1 MSKVIAQLRFWR
13 DCRRFSRFRRRRR
26 RRRRSRGH
34 FQRFFLLSSRFFFRR
49 QRGRRV
55 FPFLSPTRKRV
66 STAFV
71 PGARSTFTSSLSPRR
86 APRVSSRRERDQKRA
101 SSSSSSSSSSESFPL
116 FSKSSGRRRRRV
128 FLEGVLPDFYS
139 SSCGLFFFVFFLSL
153 FSSLFHLSSSQ
164 TKKIREKKE
173 LFTQKK
179 RFSKSALLLCVRS
192 QNSTTPRENVET
204 TRADVRREGADEQQQ
219 PKTTNGDGDA
229 EERHGYVQIDRS
241 RCRSTSLCF
250 FSWSSST
257 RELFVLTSSS
267 FLFLY
272 VTRARALEC
281 YDFTCSW
288 RRRRRDARRVNH
300 SSGIAGA

>member
-1 MSKVIAQLRFWR
+1 MA
-13 DCRRFSRFRRRRR
+13 
-26 RRRRSRGH
+26 
-34 FQRFFLLSSRFFFRR
+34 
-49 QRGRRV
+49 
-55 FPFLSPTRKRV
+55 
-66 STAFV
+66 
-71 PGARSTFTSSLSPRR
+71 SL
-86 APRVSSRRERDQKRA
+86 
-101 SSSSSSSSSSESFPL
+101 F
-116 FSKSSGRRRRRV
+116 
-128 FLEGVLPDFYS
+128 
-139 SSCGLFFFVFFLSL
+139 LFFFLFLFFANGKW
-153 FSSLFHLSSSQ
+153 Q
-164 TKKIREKKE
+164 TKGRKKN
-173 LFTQKK
+173 LVFLDSKK
-179 RFSKSALLLCVRS
+179 NILKSALLFCVRS

-229 EERHGYVQIDRS
+229 EERHGYVLQIDRS

>member
-116 FSKSSGRRRRRV
+116 FSKSSSSRI
-128 FLEGVLPDFYS
+128 FLDS
-139 SSCGLFFFVFFLSL
+139 SSCGPIFFVFF
-153 FSSLFHLSSSQ
+153 FPSSLRSSIFRLR
-164 TKKIREKKE
+164 K
-173 LFTQKK
+173 QKK
-179 RFSKSALLLCVRS
+179 
-192 QNSTTPRENVET
+192 
-204 TRADVRREGADEQQQ
+204 
-219 PKTTNGDGDA
+219 
-229 EERHGYVQIDRS
+229 
-241 RCRSTSLCF
+241 
-250 FSWSSST
+250 
-257 RELFVLTSSS
+257 
-267 FLFLY
+267 
-272 VTRARALEC
+272 
-281 YDFTCSW
+281 
-288 RRRRRDARRVNH
+288 
-300 SSGIAGA
+300 

>member
-1 MSKVIAQLRFWR
+1 MVQ
-13 DCRRFSRFRRRRR
+13 
-26 RRRRSRGH
+26 
-34 FQRFFLLSSRFFFRR
+34 FFLFF
-49 QRGRRV
+49 
-55 FPFLSPTRKRV
+55 
-66 STAFV
+66 
-71 PGARSTFTSSLSPRR
+71 
-86 APRVSSRRERDQKRA
+86 
-101 SSSSSSSSSSESFPL
+101 SFPIL
-116 FSKSSGRRRRRV
+116 FA
-128 FLEGVLPDFYS
+128 LPS
-139 SSCGLFFFVFFLSL
+139 FVFAN
-153 FSSLFHLSSSQ
+153 
-164 TKKIREKKE
+164 KKKREKKE

-250 FSWSSST
+250 FSLVIIIIIIIIVARIVCT
-257 RELFVLTSSS
+257 NVVV